1 MAARATCPPFSF
13 SVQQVRGSGI
23 PRGGDAGTWNFAEGL
38 NSASGVRKRLG
49 PDAEASS
56 LESRHI
62 A

>member
-13 SVQQVRGSGI
+13 SVQQAAAAALRES
-23 PRGGDAGTWNFAEGL
+23 DAGTWNIFDGL
-38 NSASGVRKRLG
+38 NNASGVRKRLG